1 MWTIE
6 SPEYL
11 LLLLLLPPAIYFRH
25 FWKDRGGRIMF
36 PVSIWGGGGFSA
48 PIGLHGI
55 LLGFSAVAFWT
66 GLACLIVAMAG
77 PIHAVRERVFLTR
90 GIDIVIVLDESPSM
104 AAQDYPPVNRFETA
118 KSMIR
123 QFVMQRE
130 NDPVGLVSFGSEA
143 ALRVPPTL
151 DYKAFLSRLESLA
164 LMELG

>member
-1 MWTIE
+1 MVG
-6 SPEYL
+6 S
-11 LLLLLLPPAIYFRH
+11 
-25 FWKDRGGRIMF
+25 
-36 PVSIWGGGGFSA
+36 
-48 PIGLHGI
+48 
-55 LLGFSAVAFWT
+55 
-66 GLACLIVAMAG
+66 
-77 PIHAVRERVFLTR
+77 IHAVRERVFVTR
-90 GIDIVIVLDESPSM
+90 GMDSVIVLDESPSM

-164 LMELG
+164 LMELGEGTGSEWGSRSRVCICAKVPLRRRSSS